1 MEVVEND
8 RYPLIMRGWLTL
20 LGSNRR
26 LFPLSTTYLQTLQ
39 HYDLCIYHQP
49 LTRTIPYALLSY
61 VVRSFSCRHLHFF
74 VFAVFTFFL
83 HFWSFVKYIVSS
95 LFITCPFSDFIP
107 SFAPSYYIL
116 FFALLLPLLSLSFP
130 SRSLVDP
137 SSTSGDFICSEHP
150 ITTKFRNILLCMLAP
165 PQSRSAICIC

>member
-1 MEVVEND
+1 MIDFTWQQQTSLPPFSNIFANPPTLWSVHIPPTTHTYN
-8 RYPLIMRGWLTL
+8 PLRSPL
-20 LGSNRR
+20 LCSQK
-26 LFPLSTTYLQTLQ
+26 F
-39 HYDLCIYHQP
+39 
-49 LTRTIPYALLSY
+49 LLS
-61 VVRSFSCRHLHFF
+61 SFTFF

-107 SFAPSYYIL
+107 SFAPSYYTL

-165 PQSRSAICIC
+165 PQSRSATCIC